1 MASLEGMF
9 CEGRCGANG
18 CFYTFVYYLF
28 VCVFVFLS
36 VGDFN
41 YSYGNDVVHRKGN
54 QK

>member
-1 MASLEGMF
+1 MF
-9 CEGRCGANG
+9 LYFCVL
-18 CFYTFVYYLF
+18 FMF